1 VGVGKSVDPVWDVQA
16 QDARQSAG
24 RVVPAWAAALCKLDA
39 VRFAEQSCAAAVWP
53 EAPVSEELW
62 KLVQAAQLAAQPAAR
77 QLAGSILSARWWAE
91 LVAQRDVATQRL
103 KGPQALASEHLA
115 SPPPERAES
124 PAGPEA
130 SQ

>member
-1 VGVGKSVDPVWDVQA
+1 V
-16 QDARQSAG
+16 
-24 RVVPAWAAALCKLDA
+24 ALCKPDA

-53 EAPVSEELW
+53 EARASAELR
-62 KLVQAAQLAAQPAAR
+62 KRVQQAQLVAQPAAR
-77 QLAGSILSARWWAE
+77 QLAGSILSARWRAE

-103 KGPQALASEHLA
+103 KGPQALVSEHSA
-115 SPPPERAES
+115 SPPPEGAES